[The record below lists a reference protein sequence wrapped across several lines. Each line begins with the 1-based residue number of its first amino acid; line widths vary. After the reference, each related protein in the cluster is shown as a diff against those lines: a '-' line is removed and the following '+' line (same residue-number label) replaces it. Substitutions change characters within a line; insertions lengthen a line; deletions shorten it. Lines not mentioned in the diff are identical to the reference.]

1 MNIKKNIMVSL
12 KLILVGIFV
21 FSVIY
26 PLLLGGLGQIWGNKA
41 KGSLVKYDNEIVGSS
56 LIGQYFEEPKYFIG
70 RVSSIKYDANRSS
83 SANLA
88 PSNSLLTERLKK
100 DLVKLNN
107 RYNIDNDIV
116 PADIVTES
124 GSGLD
129 PHISPEAAYMQVST
143 VANQNNLEEE
153 VVNNLIEK
161 HTEEK
166 LLGMFG
172 KERVNVL
179 KLNISLKEVV
189 DK

>member
-12 KLILVGIFV
+12 KLILVGIIV

-56 LIGQYFEEPKYFIG
+56 LIGQNFEDPKYFTG
-70 RVSSIKYDANRSS
+70 RVSSIKYDSNRSS

-88 PSNSLLTERLKK
+88 PSNPLLTERLKK
-100 DLVKLNN
+100 DLSEFNK
-107 RYNIDNDIV
+107 RYDIDNNVV

-129 PHISPEAAYMQVST
+129 PHISPEAAYMQVSA
-143 VANQNNLEEE
+143 VADQNNLDEE
-153 VVNNLIEK
+153 VVNNLIEE
-161 HTEEK
+161 HTEGK

-179 KLNISLKEVV
+179 KLNLSLKEVV